1 MKAEAL
7 LKRGLLLREKSA
19 AWIAHELHRTLIP
32 KHEKSDTET

>member
-7 LKRGLLLREKSA
+7 LKKGLAVARKSA